1 MTLPQLCLPCQR
13 SQGRAGMYVVEDDLD
28 TSSSELVVTSVKQ
41 KAEKKSVRLNHVV
54 LLSIQYNRIQY
65 NTVILLLLLLLLS
78 LHTSHDNQISSL
90 ISEQLMIT
98 LYITVIESRLSAQS
112 FYTKLHQHLNTSR
125 WR

>member
-1 MTLPQLCLPCQR
+1 MSDGSER
-13 SQGRAGMYVVEDDLD
+13 SSWATGENDLD
-28 TSSSELVVTSVKQ
+28 ISSSELDVTSVKQ

-65 NTVILLLLLLLLS
+65 NTVILLLLLLLLLLLS